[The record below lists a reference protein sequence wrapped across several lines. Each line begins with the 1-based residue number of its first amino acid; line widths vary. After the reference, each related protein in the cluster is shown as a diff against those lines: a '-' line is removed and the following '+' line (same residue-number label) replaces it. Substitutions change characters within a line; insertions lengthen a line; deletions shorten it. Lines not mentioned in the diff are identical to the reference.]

1 MYYILY
7 IDIYVIYIYTHTHTH
22 TYIYTCIY
30 KQAVCAKRIN
40 VER

>member
-22 TYIYTCIY
+22 TYIYTYIY